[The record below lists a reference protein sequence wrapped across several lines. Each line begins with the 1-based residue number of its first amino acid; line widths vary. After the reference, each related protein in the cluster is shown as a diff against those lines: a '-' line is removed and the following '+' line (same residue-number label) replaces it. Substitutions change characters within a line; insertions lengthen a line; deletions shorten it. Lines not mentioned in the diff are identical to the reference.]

1 MGDECG
7 DVEGDRDGD
16 RWLAWEG
23 ILGSIRTDQSS
34 ETYPIGFF
42 QASTTIILSSKC
54 LLLLLSL
61 VVSFSRGLPL
71 IKSGSPDGTL
81 VPSTVL
87 PTPGLGIILVLK
99 R

>member
-1 MGDECG
+1 MDDECG

-16 RWLAWEG
+16 GRLAWEG
-23 ILGSIRTDQSS
+23 ILGSIRTDQLS
-34 ETYPIGFF
+34 ETYSIGSF
-42 QASTTIILSSKC
+42 QAPSIIILLLKC

-61 VVSFSRGLPL
+61 VVSSSRGLPL
-71 IKSGSPDGTL
+71 TQLGSPDGTL

-87 PTPGLGIILVLK
+87 PTPGLGLILVLK